1 MRKVT
6 NPLENK
12 KVIELIKQHKEIPL
26 SKIVERDLRVNYKGM
41 PIETGM
47 KQLYNLQKAGIPI
60 VRFLNT
66 LFVIEDVE
74 DDVVIFHTLSG
85 DTKRFFL
92 IACFMFYWHMK
103 RQGFDEVQ
111 TEFENKKVIDELLKY
126 PDGVMESWESVE
138 KTDNGYLLKVD
149 LNGMGE
155 QTS

>member
-1 MRKVT
+1 MKKVT
-6 NPLENK
+6 NPLEND
-12 KVIELIKQHKEIPL
+12 KVIELIKQHKSIPI
-26 SKIVERDLRVNYKGM
+26 SRIVERDLRVNYKGM
-41 PIETGM
+41 PIEKGM

-74 DDVVIFHTLSG
+74 DDVVTFHTLSG

-103 RQGFDEVQ
+103 KQGFDEAQ
-111 TEFENKKVIDELLKY
+111 TVFKNEKVVDELLKW
-126 PDGVMESWESVE
+126 PDGKMESWESVE
-138 KTDNGYLLKVD
+138 EVKDGYLLKVD
-149 LNGMGE
+149 LNGMGR

>member
-1 MRKVT
+1 MKKVT

-12 KVIELIKQHKEIPL
+12 KVIELIRSHKQIPV

-41 PIETGM
+41 PIEKGM
-47 KQLYNLQKAGIPI
+47 KHLYNLQKAGYPI
-60 VRFLNT
+60 IRFLNT
-66 LFVIEDVE
+66 LFVIDSIDNGIVT
-74 DDVVIFHTLSG
+74 FHTLSG
-85 DTKRFFL
+85 DSKRFFL

-103 RQGFDEVQ
+103 KQGFNEVQ

-149 LNGMGE
+149 LYGMGQ

>member
-1 MRKVT
+1 MKKVT
-6 NPLENK
+6 NPLENQR
-12 KVIELIKQHKEIPL
+12 VVELIKQHKTIPVD
-26 SKIVERDLRVNYKGM
+26 KIVERDLRVNYKGM
-41 PIETGM
+41 PKEQGM
-47 KQLYNLQKAGIPI
+47 KQLYNLQKAGYPV

-66 LFVIEDVE
+66 LFVIVDVNNN
-74 DDVVIFHTLSG
+74 VATFHTLSG
-85 DTKRFFL
+85 DNKKFFL

-103 RQGFDEVQ
+103 KQGFDEVQ

-138 KTDNGYLLKVD
+138 KTDNGYLLRVD

>member
-103 RQGFDEVQ
+103 KQGFNEAQ
-111 TEFENKKVIDELLKY
+111 TVFKNEKVVDELLKW
-126 PDGVMESWESVE
+126 PDGKLESWESVE
-138 KTDNGYLLKVD
+138 EVEDGYLLKVD
-149 LNGMGE
+149 LNGMGR